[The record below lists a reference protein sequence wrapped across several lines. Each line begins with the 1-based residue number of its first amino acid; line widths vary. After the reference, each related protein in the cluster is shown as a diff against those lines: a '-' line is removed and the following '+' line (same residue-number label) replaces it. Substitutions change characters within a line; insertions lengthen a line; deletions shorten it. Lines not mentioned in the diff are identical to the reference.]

1 MFQLNIEKLKKSI
14 VQDISHLDLDVDT
27 NDLLNLRE
35 SIRKNY
41 GYSIIVENL
50 VQNINRLLDNG
61 ITQLWFFGENL

>member
-14 VQDISHLDLDVDT
+14 IRDISHLDLDVDT
-27 NDLLNLRE
+27 NDLIALRE

-50 VQNINRLLDNG
+50 VQNINRLLDSG
-61 ITQLWFFGENL
+61 ITKL

>member
-61 ITQLWFFGENL
+61 ITQL